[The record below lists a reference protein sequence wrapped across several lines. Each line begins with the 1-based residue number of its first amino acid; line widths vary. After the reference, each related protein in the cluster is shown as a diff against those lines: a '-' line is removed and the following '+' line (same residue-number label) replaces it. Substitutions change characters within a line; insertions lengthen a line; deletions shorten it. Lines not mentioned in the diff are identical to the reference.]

1 MKTKVYVSIFASL
14 ILAVFVSALGGT
26 FGEALAEQVKEE
38 TAELALDG
46 RSIADLSG
54 EEANALMRSPEF
66 LVRLV
71 AAEKEVSDEYWWY
84 VGANLAVQILLILV
98 ICLVCGKFVIHT
110 VTKHARP

>member
-1 MKTKVYVSIFASL
+1 MKTKVYLSIFASL
-14 ILAVFVSALGGT
+14 ILAVLVSALGGT
-26 FGEALAEQVKEE
+26 FGEALSEHVKKD

-46 RSIADLSG
+46 RSIADLSQ

-66 LVRLV
+66 LDRWF

-84 VGANLAVQILLILV
+84 VGANLVIQILLILV